1 MKFWEL
7 DNEEALNLE
16 LFEQVRSKRIKKDQK
31 DIKELHSEH
40 PLIDFNSVLRCV

>member
-16 LFEQVRSKRIKKDQK
+16 LFEQVRSKRIKKD
-31 DIKELHSEH
+31 HSEQ
-40 PLIDFNSVLRCV
+40 PLIDFNIL